1 MILFHTAFVILYFR
15 VYTTKMGRSGGG
27 GGRSGGG
34 GGGGGGGRSGGGGA
48 RSGGGGGA
56 RSGGGGGG
64 ARSGGGGGGTRSG
77 GGGGGARSGGGG
89 GKGSGG
95 GGGARSGG
103 GGGARSIGVG
113 GGKGGGTSS
122 FGGGAKSSGA
132 GGARKSGGGS
142 GGSAKANSGGMR
154 TVHHE
159 VPGRRVVSQPA
170 RNKSNPVTGSD
181 VVRAQRFAH
190 GLHARPVMQIHKHV
204 PVPAGVK
211 QMAAQGHVQI
221 KRGAGGGPPHAQGQ
235 IPGRQVVVHPER
247 NKHNPVT
254 SSDVH
259 RAERFGHGLNARPIV
274 EIPKYTPVPAEV
286 KQEAAQAHVGFWRK

>member
-1 MILFHTAFVILYFR
+1 
-15 VYTTKMGRSGGG
+15 MGRSGGG
-27 GGRSGGG
+27 GGRS

-56 RSGGGGGG
+56 RGGGGGGGSRSGGGGGGSRSGGGGGGAKSGSGGGARSGGGGGG
-64 ARSGGGGGGTRSG
+64 ARSGGGGGGSRAS
-77 GGGGGARSGGGG
+77 
-89 GKGSGG
+89 GSGG
-95 GGGARSGG
+95 KSRS
-103 GGGARSIGVG
+103 V
-113 GGKGGGTSS
+113 
-122 FGGGAKSSGA
+122 
-132 GGARKSGGGS
+132 GS
-142 GGSAKANSGGMR
+142 GGSANANSGGMR

-159 VPGRRVVSQPA
+159 VPGRRVVYQPA

-181 VVRAQRFAH
+181 VVCAQRFAQ

-204 PVPAGVK
+204 PVPAGAK
-211 QMAAQGHVQI
+211 QMATQGHVQI

-259 RAERFGHGLNARPIV
+259 RAERFGRGLNARPIV
-274 EIPKYTPVPAEV
+274 EIPKYTPVLAEV
-286 KQEAAQAHVGFWRK
+286 KQEAALAQVILENIVFGNTLNFSGQK